1 MIILRRYRVMMSPT
15 GKRRL
20 VNPKIIAKWEN
31 EHDFGFVIFKK
42 EEWLL
47 FLQKHKNKEGKPLTR
62 VSPDKE
68 EVAYEVYVWGVP
80 LWMKDYF
87 NKIGVNDGHINLFPG
102 YKEGKKKPIE
112 IYGVL
117 QRSKV
122 LKDRHENLY
131 IETIW

>member
-31 EHDFGFVIFKK
+31 GHTFGFDIFKPAK
-42 EEWLL
+42 WLL
-47 FLQKHKNKEGKPLTR
+47 FLQKHKNDDGKPLSR
-62 VSPDKE
+62 ISPDKE

-80 LWMKDYF
+80 LRMKEHF
-87 NKIGVNDGHINLFPG
+87 GKIGINDGHVNLFPG
-102 YKEGKKKPIE
+102 YQKGKKKPIE

-131 IETIW
+131 IETIL